1 MSNSIAETEVLVAGG
16 GPAGLAAA
24 IAARQ
29 VGLEATVVDCAHP
42 PVDKACGEGIMP
54 DGLRALH
61 RLGVSIG
68 PGQAEA
74 FRGIRFIDGPDQV
87 TAFFPKG
94 VGYGT
99 RRVALH
105 QLLVDRAE
113 ETGVAVHWGMRITG
127 LSERGLSVNGETVRS
142 RWLVCADGQNSHLR
156 RVTNLD
162 MSDTPSV
169 RYGFRCHYN
178 VAPWSDLVEVHWS
191 DCGQMY
197 VTPVAADQVCVAL
210 ITRERHLRFDDVL
223 PRFYKLFPRLRN
235 AAPVQDLKG
244 AVTATRKLARVCRD
258 RIALVGEAS
267 GSVDAITG
275 EGLSMA
281 FLQAHALAE
290 AMRRGRMKQYQLAH
304 RLIARRPQLMAR
316 MMLAMDAHPSFRRR
330 VFRAFQADASCFHR
344 MLAVHL
350 GTISPADLG
359 LRCGLTLGWR
369 LLAP

>member
-1 MSNSIAETEVLVAGG
+1 MSNMIAETEVLIAGG

-54 DGLRALH
+54 DGLLALQ
-61 RLGVSIG
+61 RLGVSMG
-68 PGQAEA
+68 PGQAEP

-87 TAFFPKG
+87 AASFPNG
-94 VGYGT
+94 VGYGI

-105 QLLVDRAE
+105 QLLVDRAT
-113 ETGVAVHWGMRITG
+113 ETGVVVHWGMRITG

-142 RWLVCADGQNSHLR
+142 RWLICADGQNSHLR
-156 RVTNLD
+156 RIASLD
-162 MSDTPSV
+162 TSDTPSV
-169 RYGFRCHYN
+169 RYGFRRHYN

-191 DCGQMY
+191 DCGQIY

-210 ITRERHLRFDDVL
+210 ITRERHLRFDDAL
-223 PRFYKLFPRLRN
+223 PRFYKLFPCLRS
-235 AAPVQDLKG
+235 AAPVPDIMG
-244 AVTATRKLARVCRD
+244 AVTATRKLARVSRD

-281 FLQAHALAE
+281 FRQAHALAE
-290 AMRRGRMKQYQLAH
+290 AMRSGSLKPYQSAH
-304 RLIARRPQLMAR
+304 RSIACRPRLMAR
-316 MMLAMDAHPSFRRR
+316 MMLAMDAHPSIRRR
-330 VFRAFQADASCFHR
+330 VFCAFQADPAYFNR
-344 MLAVHL
+344 MLAIHM
-350 GTISPADLG
+350 GSISPAELG
-359 LRCGLTLGWR
+359 LRCALSLGWH
-369 LLAP
+369 LLGA